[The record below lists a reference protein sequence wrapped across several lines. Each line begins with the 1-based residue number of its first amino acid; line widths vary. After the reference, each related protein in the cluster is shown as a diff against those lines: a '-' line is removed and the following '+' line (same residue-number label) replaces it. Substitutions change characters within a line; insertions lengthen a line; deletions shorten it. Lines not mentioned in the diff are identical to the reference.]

1 MLAPNR
7 IGGTIREF
15 LAMQGFSMVE
25 SLLDKVDYSTDGAQ
39 LMQVSLIPLL
49 RKSISLLLIE
59 AKTLMF
65 CLGRNLFQIT

>member
-59 AKTLMF
+59 AKPLMF

>member
-49 RKSISLLLIE
+49 RKSISFLIIE
-59 AKTLMF
+59 AKT
-65 CLGRNLFQIT
+65 